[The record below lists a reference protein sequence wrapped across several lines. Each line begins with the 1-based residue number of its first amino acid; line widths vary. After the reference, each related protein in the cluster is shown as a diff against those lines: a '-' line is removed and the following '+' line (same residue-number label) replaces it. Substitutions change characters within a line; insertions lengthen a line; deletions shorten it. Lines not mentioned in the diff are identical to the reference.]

1 MPRKLRQLRADMK
14 YSMLIQ
20 WSDEDQAY
28 VVTLPE
34 WEAAGHACRT
44 HGATYS
50 EAASKGEEM
59 LAFVLDAARH
69 DGDALPQPNI
79 LSYPEPA
86 NNAIQAV

>member
-1 MPRKLRQLRADMK
+1 MR

-44 HGATYS
+44 HGASYL
-50 EAASKGEEM
+50 EAAAKGQEM
-59 LAFVLDAARH
+59 LAFVLEAARR
-69 DGDALPQPNI
+69 DGDRIPDPDI
-79 LSYPEPA
+79 LRYPETEIESA
-86 NNAIQAV
+86 QAL